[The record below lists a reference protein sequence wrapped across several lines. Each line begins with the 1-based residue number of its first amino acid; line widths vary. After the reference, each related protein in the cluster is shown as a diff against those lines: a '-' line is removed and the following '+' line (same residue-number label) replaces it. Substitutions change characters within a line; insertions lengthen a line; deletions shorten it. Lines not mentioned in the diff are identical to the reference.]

1 MTPFSRSAALAI
13 ALLLVPALPLRAQ
26 ELRFNVVAYKLENG
40 LRVLAL
46 EDHSVPAISYYTFF
60 RAGSRHERPGRTGI
74 SHLFEHMMFNGTE
87 KHGPGVFDRML
98 ESRGGASNAF
108 TTEDLTAYYENF
120 PSEALE
126 TVIDLEADRMASLR
140 ITQDGLTSERDVVK
154 EERRLR
160 VDNDV
165 EGALFELL
173 QATAYIAHPY
183 QWPVVGW
190 MADLDAITVA
200 DCQAY
205 FRTHYAPNNA
215 TVVLVGDF
223 KPERAID
230 LIGKAYGAIPSQ
242 AQPEA
247 IIRNEP
253 EQRGERRAV
262 LKKAAQLPAIA
273 VAYHVPG
280 TGGPEVYPLDLIEI
294 ILGEGDSSRL
304 VKTLVYEKE
313 LATRVFASNDWR
325 IDPSLFLMYAE
336 AKPGVSIEALEAAL
350 HAEVERLGREEV
362 GDAELRKAKNITT
375 TSRVRELKTNSGK
388 AEQIGLFDTYFG
400 SHNRLFTILQSYEAA
415 TKADLKK
422 AAGRFLNA
430 DNRTVV
436 TLVPASEGGEGGR

>member
-1 MTPFSRSAALAI
+1 MTPFPRSAALAI
-13 ALLLVPALPLRAQ
+13 SLLLASALPVRAQ

-87 KHGPGVFDRML
+87 RHGPGVFDRML
-98 ESRGGASNAF
+98 ESRGGVSNAF

-140 ITQDGLTSERDVVK
+140 ITEEGLGSEREVVK

-173 QATAYIAHPY
+173 QATAFLAHPY

-205 FRTHYAPNNA
+205 FRAHYAPNNA

-223 KPERAID
+223 KPERAIE
-230 LIGKAYGAIPSQ
+230 LIGKAYGSIPAQ

-247 IIRNEP
+247 VVRNEP
-253 EQRGERRAV
+253 EQRGERRAF
-262 LKKAAQLPAIA
+262 LRKAAQLPAVV

-280 TGGPEVYPLDLIEI
+280 TSGPEVYPLDLVEI

-304 VKTLVYEKE
+304 VRTLVYEKE

-325 IDPSLFLMYAE
+325 VDPSLFLMYAE
-336 AKPGVSIEALEAAL
+336 AKPGVPMETLEAAL

-362 GDAELRKAKNITT
+362 GEAELRKAKNITT
-375 TSRVRELKTNSGK
+375 TSRVRGLKTNSGK
-388 AEQIGLFDTYFG
+388 AEQLGLFEMYFG
-400 SHNRLFTILQSYEAA
+400 SHGRLFTILQSYEAV
-415 TKADLKK
+415 TKADVMK
-422 AAGRFLNA
+422 AAGRYLKA

-436 TLVPASEGGEGGR
+436 TLVPTEEGAEGGR